1 MNVLVVE
8 AGILPY
14 EREINGLKEIQAVV
28 GGPITAIYP
37 WEDQAAVVCNEEA
50 LLLNLPFNRSV
61 EGGYGGVFG
70 PFFVC
75 GLGGEDFCSLTL
87 EQVKAY
93 KAKFR
98 QAELLV
104 GFRGQESVTMKVP
117 ARPKETI
124 KRNSRTQDR
133 ER

>member
-1 MNVLVVE
+1 MNVLVIE
-8 AGILPY
+8 PGILPY
-14 EREINGLKEIQAVV
+14 EREINGLKEMQAVV
-28 GGPITAIYP
+28 GVPITAIYP
-37 WEDQAAVVCNEEA
+37 WKDQAAIVGNDEA
-50 LLLNLPFNRSV
+50 LLSNMPFNRSV
-61 EGGYGGVFG
+61 EGGYSGVFG

-75 GLGGEDFCSLTL
+75 GLGEEGFCSLTP
-87 EQVKAY
+87 EQVKTY

-104 GFRGQESVTMKVP
+104 GFRGQEPVTMKVP

>member
-14 EREINGLKEIQAVV
+14 EREINGLKEMQAVV

-50 LLLNLPFNRSV
+50 LLLNRPFNRSV

-75 GLGGEDFCSLTL
+75 GLGEEDFCSLTL

-104 GFRGQESVTMKVP
+104 GFRGQEPVTMKVP
-117 ARPKETI
+117 ACPKETI

>member
-1 MNVLVVE
+1 MNVLVIE
-8 AGILPY
+8 PGILPY
-14 EREINGLKEIQAVV
+14 EREINGLKEMQAVV

-37 WEDQAAVVCNEEA
+37 WKDQAAIVGNDEA
-50 LLLNLPFNRSV
+50 LLSNMPFNRSV

-75 GLGGEDFCSLTL
+75 GLGEEGFCSLTP
-87 EQVKAY
+87 EQVKTY

-104 GFRGQESVTMKVP
+104 GFRGQEPVTMKVST
-117 ARPKETI
+117 RLKETLHQ
-124 KRNSRTQDR
+124 KHRSHDR

>member
-1 MNVLVVE
+1 MNVLVIE
-8 AGILPY
+8 PGILPY
-14 EREINGLKEIQAVV
+14 EREINGLKEMQAVV

-37 WEDQAAVVCNEEA
+37 WKDQAAIVGNDEA
-50 LLLNLPFNRSV
+50 LLSNMPFNRSV

-75 GLGGEDFCSLTL
+75 GLGEEGFCSLTL

-104 GFRGQESVTMKVP
+104 GFRGQEPVTMKVP

>member
-14 EREINGLKEIQAVV
+14 EREINGLKEMQAVV

-37 WEDQAAVVCNEEA
+37 WKDQAAIVGNDEA
-50 LLLNLPFNRSV
+50 LLSNMPFNRSV

-75 GLGGEDFCSLTL
+75 GLGEEGFCSLTP
-87 EQVKAY
+87 EQVKTY

-104 GFRGQESVTMKVP
+104 GFRGQEPVTMKVP

>member
-1 MNVLVVE
+1 MVVE

-14 EREINGLKEIQAVV
+14 EREINGLKEMQAVV

-75 GLGGEDFCSLTL
+75 GLGEEDFCSLTL